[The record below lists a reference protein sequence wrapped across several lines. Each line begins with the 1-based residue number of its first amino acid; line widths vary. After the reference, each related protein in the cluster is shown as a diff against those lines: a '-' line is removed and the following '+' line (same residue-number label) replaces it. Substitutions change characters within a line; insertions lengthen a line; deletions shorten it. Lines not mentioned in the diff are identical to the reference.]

1 MRKDPVNKEAKG
13 TGWED
18 NNIKWKQETLRTK
31 KRVGRERGSKVREH
45 SQDEICVETPRKPI
59 ICRLTF

>member
-1 MRKDPVNKEAKG
+1 MSKKMRKDPVNKEAKG

-45 SQDEICVETPRKPI
+45 S
-59 ICRLTF
+59 